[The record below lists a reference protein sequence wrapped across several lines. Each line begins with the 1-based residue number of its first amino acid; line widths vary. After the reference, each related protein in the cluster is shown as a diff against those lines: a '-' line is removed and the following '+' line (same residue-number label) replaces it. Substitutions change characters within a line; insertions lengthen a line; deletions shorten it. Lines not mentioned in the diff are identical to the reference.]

1 MRPLIEGLL
10 MTRKIRVSIFLSCLL
25 GLVII
30 GSVELSR
37 KRENER
43 IKQPEMAVQE
53 ESVIKAKIE
62 TRDENR
68 WRVEREKAPPL
79 LQDTKDFFRDF
90 FVKKETINKGP
101 VESEENNHVLISSV
115 ISNVDAC
122 QIFHFN
128 IGSRQTFF
136 YNPKTKKMLIRGGI
150 FNAIKGDV
158 DRHSIRM
165 MKMAIDMEILKEKY
179 YGYSW
184 QIASSKLDFDNVLK
198 EISNQKQNTFC
209 ILREIE
215 IADKGYAFNIYG
227 ARVEVASGSFSYYS
241 FEITNN
247 TESLWKCL
255 SGLELTV
262 DPSEARTFIPNAR
275 IIVGVSPLGYQQ
287 SEIHVVGEF
296 EPTVDFPYALKVL
309 DYRIQSVLKEII
321 VFDNDKGKVI
331 LKEDFL

>member
-1 MRPLIEGLL
+1 
-10 MTRKIRVSIFLSCLL
+10 MTRKFRASIFLSCLL
-25 GLVII
+25 GLFII
-30 GSVELSR
+30 GSIGISK

-43 IKQPEMAVQE
+43 IKQQEMVAQD

-62 TRDENR
+62 TQDDKR
-68 WRVEREKAPPL
+68 WRAERGKEFPL

-90 FVKKETINKGP
+90 FAKKETINKGP
-101 VESEENNHVLISSV
+101 VETEENNHILISSV
-115 ISNVDAC
+115 ISNIDSN

-128 IGSRQTFF
+128 IGSGQTFY

-150 FNAIKGDV
+150 FNAIKGVV
-158 DRHSIRM
+158 DRRSIRM

-184 QIASSKLDFDNVLK
+184 RIARGKTDFDNVLT
-198 EISNQKQNTFC
+198 EISNQKQNAFC

-215 IADKGYAFNIYG
+215 IIDTGYAFNIYG
-227 ARVEVASGSFSYYS
+227 ARVQVSSGSFSYYS
-241 FEITNN
+241 FEIMNHN
-247 TESLWKCL
+247 KSLWKCL
-255 SGLELTV
+255 SGLELTI

-309 DYRIQSVLKEII
+309 DYRFQSVLKEII
-321 VFDNDKGKVI
+321 VFDNDKNKII
-331 LKEDFL
+331 LKEVFL